1 MTCNLNLFIF
11 LSLMMHYMIDASKK
25 PFDDNQSSIVYHE
38 FSVPCLAAHY
48 LDQIHG
54 CRQCSK
60 GTYSSG
66 GTTSSCSNCPTGKT
80 VAAGT
85 GSFESDCYWSK
96 SR

>member
-1 MTCNLNLFIF
+1 MP
-11 LSLMMHYMIDASKK
+11 YVAKK
-25 PFDDNQSSIVYHE
+25 TTFSDDQSTKVYHE
-38 FSVPCLAAHY
+38 FSVPCPTAHY

-54 CRQCSK
+54 CRQCSE

-85 GSFESDCYWSK
+85 GSSQSDCYWSEYLLLDC
-96 SR
+96 